1 MFFDRIFVRNLHIFL
16 VWKKDHGIMSS
27 FQRLLAF
34 FKYRVEKCMY
44 YLLIHF
50 EVQLEGITGMFVK
63 NPLK

>member
-1 MFFDRIFVRNLHIFL
+1 
-16 VWKKDHGIMSS
+16 MSS